1 MPEPTGNA
9 VHASLVFLG
18 LVDFARKG
26 VMQQAALRER
36 LDAAVTRSIA
46 PLEPADRIVANAPDG
61 LAIAILASP
70 SEALLAARRVRR
82 LARGEG
88 GEPFPLRIGVDHG
101 AIRLT
106 HDEHGEPCLAGD
118 GVATGVAV
126 AGFSGPGR
134 LLVSRAFRD
143 ALAPGDPERSARLQP
158 VGTQTDANLRK
169 HELFSFEGSAGDE
182 AATGVLAAPSKR
194 PLILA
199 GAAILTL
206 LAAGVGVRIARE
218 RAGTAA
224 KRPAV
229 VALAIEPWG
238 EVVIDGVPRGRT
250 PPLARIQVEPGRR
263 TIEIR
268 HPPQTPVTLQVVLEP
283 GEELAL
289 RHSFAAPVAV
299 PPVVQRQRPA
309 KPQPPQEQ
317 PSKVRRLWN
326 DFRKQA
332 GF

>member
-1 MPEPTGNA
+1 
-9 VHASLVFLG
+9 VFFG
-18 LVDFARKG
+18 LVDFARKS
-26 VMQQAALRER
+26 VAEQASLRER
-36 LDAAVTRSIA
+36 LEAAVTRSIE
-46 PLEPADRIVANAPDG
+46 PLYPADRIVANAPDG
-61 LAIAILASP
+61 LAIAVLAAP

-88 GEPFPLRIGVDHG
+88 GEPFALRIGLDHG
-101 AIRLT
+101 TIGIAQGER
-106 HDEHGEPCLAGD
+106 GEPCLAGD
-118 GVATGVAV
+118 GIATGVAV

-134 LLVSRAFRD
+134 ILVSRAFRD

-169 HELFSFEGSAGDE
+169 HELFAFEGLAGDGE
-182 AATGVLAAPSKR
+182 AAATVADTAPPRR
-194 PLILA
+194 PMILA
-199 GAAILTL
+199 GAAIAAL
-206 LAAGVGVRIARE
+206 LAAGVGVRIARQ
-218 RAGTAA
+218 RAEAGAR
-224 KRPAV
+224 RPAI

-238 EVVIDGVPRGRT
+238 EVVIDGVSRGRT
-250 PPLARIQVEPGRR
+250 PPLARLEVPPGRH

-268 HPPQTPVTLQVVLEP
+268 YPPQPPVTLQVALEP

-289 RHSFAAPVAV
+289 RHSFATPAAV
-299 PPVVQRQRPA
+299 PPVVQRQQRPQ

-317 PSKVRRLWN
+317 PSKVRRMWN

>member
-1 MPEPTGNA
+1 MPDPA
-9 VHASLVFLG
+9 HASLVFLG
-18 LVDFARKG
+18 LVDFARKS
-26 VMQQAALRER
+26 VAEQANLRER
-36 LDAAVTRSIA
+36 LEAAVTRSIA
-46 PLEPADRIVANAPDG
+46 SLSPADRIVANAADG

-82 LARGEG
+82 LARGEEG
-88 GEPFPLRIGVDHG
+88 APFALRIGVDHG

-106 HDEHGEPCLAGD
+106 RDEHGEPCLAGD
-118 GVATGVAV
+118 GVVTGAAV
-126 AGFSGPGR
+126 ASFSIPGR
-134 LLVSRAFRD
+134 ILVSRAFRD

-169 HELFSFEGSAGDE
+169 HELFAFEGHAGDAD
-182 AATGVLAAPSKR
+182 AATGVTAAPSRR
-194 PLILA
+194 PLLLA
-199 GAAILTL
+199 GGAIVAL

-218 RAGTAA
+218 RAAAAA

-238 EVVIDGVPRGRT
+238 EVVIDGTSRGRT
-250 PPLARIQVEPGRR
+250 PPLGRIEVPPGRH

-268 HPPQTPVTLQVVLEP
+268 HPQQTPVTLQVALEP

-289 RHSFAAPVAV
+289 RHSFAKAAS
-299 PPVVQRQRPA
+299 PVVQRAQKAPA
-309 KPQPPQEQ
+309 EQ
-317 PSKVRRLWN
+317 PSKVRRMWN

>member
-1 MPEPTGNA
+1 MQEPAGNA

-26 VMQQAALRER
+26 VMEQATLRER

-88 GEPFPLRIGVDHG
+88 GEPFALRIGVDHG

-143 ALAPGDPERSARLQP
+143 ALAPGDPERSARLQS

-169 HELFSFEGSAGDE
+169 HELYAFEGPAGDGD
-182 AATGVLAAPSKR
+182 AATGMTAAPSRR

-199 GAAILTL
+199 GLGVLAL
-206 LAAGVGVRIARE
+206 LAAGVGVRVARQ
-218 RAGTAA
+218 RAATAA

-229 VALAIEPWG
+229 LALAIEPWG
-238 EVVIDGVPRGRT
+238 EVVIDGTSRGRT
-250 PPLARIQVEPGRR
+250 PPLARIEVEPGRH

-268 HPPQTPVTLQVVLEP
+268 HPLQTPVTLRVALEP

-289 RHSFAAPVAV
+289 RHSFAAPVAA

-309 KPQPPQEQ
+309 KPQEQ